1 MRQGIKTTTPSRNSY
16 QNKANLKGS
25 MDLEKNKSIPEERQ
39 SPSQVIEKIVE
50 VPVEVIKYVKVEKIV
65 EKIIYKPID
74 EMPIDREQTAE
85 KIKEK

>member
-1 MRQGIKTTTPSRNSY
+1 MKTTTPSRN
-16 QNKANLKGS
+16 KGKMS
-25 MDLEKNKSIPEERQ
+25 GSVDLEKNKSIPEERQ

-74 EMPIDREQTAE
+74 EMPFEREQTAG
-85 KIKEK
+85 KMKEK